1 MLSPPDR
8 PGSPRASGER
18 TGIMMPLTL
27 AETGEEQI
35 IRKVGG
41 SQELKQH
48 LGDMG
53 VVPGGSITV
62 VSTIGGNVIVR
73 IKESRIAISKE
84 MAQKIMI

>member
-1 MLSPPDR
+1 
-8 PGSPRASGER
+8 
-18 TGIMMPLTL
+18 MMPLTL